1 MKRSIQQGFTLIEL
15 MIVVAIIGILAAV
28 ALPAY
33 QDYTVRSRVT
43 EGLSLAQGARAQLAS
58 DVSSAADLKVAT
70 TTWNAQAAD
79 TGANSKM
86 VLNVCFEAAATATCA
101 APGDASSLT
110 GEIYISYRPAAVG
123 IGAAENT
130 LVMLPWIRD
139 TAGAPKTLQAALAA
153 GATGAQDWSCQ
164 SKTNTAATARGMN
177 IDAKKGTLLAKYA
190 PAECR

>member
-58 DVSSAADLKVAT
+58 DVSSPADLKVAT
-70 TTWNAQAAD
+70 TTWNAQATA

-86 VLNVCFEAAATATCA
+86 VQSVCFEKAGATCEV
-101 APGDASSLT
+101 PGTADTLT
-110 GEIYISYRPAAVG
+110 GEIYISYKADVVG
-123 IGAAENT
+123 IGAAANT

-139 TAGAPKTLQAALAA
+139 TSGAPKTLLAALAA

-164 SKTNTAATARGMN
+164 SATNTAATARGMA